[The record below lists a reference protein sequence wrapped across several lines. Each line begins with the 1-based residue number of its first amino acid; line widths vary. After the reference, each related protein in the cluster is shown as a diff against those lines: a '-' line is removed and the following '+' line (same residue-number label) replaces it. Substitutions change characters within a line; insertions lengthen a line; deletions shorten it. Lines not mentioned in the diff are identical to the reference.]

1 LKKEYPIWKATKK
14 AMAVSAF
21 IIILFFT
28 SIIFFLTLQDFK
40 GIVFKETI
48 NRLTYFILMVMY
60 LLAGITILVNIYEIL
75 FPKKRE
81 VRDKAE

>member
-1 LKKEYPIWKATKK
+1 
-14 AMAVSAF
+14 MAVSAF